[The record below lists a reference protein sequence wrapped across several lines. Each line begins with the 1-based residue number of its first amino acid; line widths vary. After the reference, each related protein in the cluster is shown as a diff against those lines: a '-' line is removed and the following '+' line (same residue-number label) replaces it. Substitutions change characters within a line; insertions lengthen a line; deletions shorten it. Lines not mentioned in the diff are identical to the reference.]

1 MRYIKILLVLFFAIA
16 HTLQSQT
23 VLEEKVYEEN
33 IQSVQLYKMGG
44 EISAQLSTPVIPIGS
59 EGLVLEFDDLA
70 YEPDRYSA
78 SLVHC
83 NADWTPSGLK
93 PADYLQRYNE
103 FNVNEYEYSINTR
116 IPYIHFTFRLP
127 AVQKSGNYIIKVYR
141 GRNADDVI
149 FTKRFMVYDE
159 QVKVGIKL
167 MPPSQTG
174 ERMTGQQVD
183 IQVNYAGKDL
193 MDPANN
199 VKVVVRQNRRW
210 DNAKVGVRPTFIREG
225 QRILEYRFFDGENI
239 FDAGNE
245 FRFVD
250 LRFVRTTGRNIASVK
265 MEDDVV
271 YAETA
276 IGKPRAEMSYM
287 EYLDLN
293 GQYVVENQERG
304 SPALES
310 EYILVTFNAAMEEV
324 EGEPYVFGA
333 LTNWGNSEA
342 ARMEFHAGKGVY
354 QTSLLLKQG
363 WYDFQLALKKG
374 DDWDTLSVEGSHF
387 QTENEYDV
395 LVYYRDFGSSY
406 DELLGYM
413 TVNANKKRF

>member
-1 MRYIKILLVLFFAIA
+1 MRYLGILSLLFFCM
-16 HTLQSQT
+16 LQVVQGQE
-23 VLEEKVYEEN
+23 VLDEKVYEEN
-33 IQSVQLYKMGG
+33 IQSVQLYREGG
-44 EISAQLSTPVIPIGS
+44 EISAQLNTPVIPMRS
-59 EGLVLEFDDLA
+59 QGLVLEFDDLA

-78 SLVHC
+78 TLIHC
-83 NADWTPSGLK
+83 NADWTVSGLRS
-93 PADYLQRYNE
+93 ADYLQRYNE
-103 FNVNEYEYSINTR
+103 FNVNEYEYSVNTR

-127 AVQKSGNYIIKVYR
+127 AVQRSGNYILKVYR
-141 GRNADDVI
+141 GRNDDEVI

-159 QVKVGIKL
+159 QVKVGMKL
-167 MPPSQTG
+167 MPPNQTG

-210 DNAKVGVRPTFIREG
+210 DNAKVGGRPTFIREG
-225 QRILEYRFFDGENI
+225 QGILEYRFFDGENI

-245 FRFVD
+245 FRFID
-250 LRFVRTTGRNIASVK
+250 LRYVRTTGRNIVSVK

-276 IGKPRAEMSYM
+276 IGKTRADMSYM

-293 GQYVVENQERG
+293 GQYIIENQERG
-304 SPALES
+304 SPDLES
-310 EYILVTFNAAMEEV
+310 EYILVTFNAEMQDL
-324 EGEPYVFGA
+324 EGEPYLLGA
-333 LTNWGNSEA
+333 LTNWGNTEA
-342 ARMEFHAGKGVY
+342 AKMEYHAGKGVY

-363 WYDFQLALKKG
+363 WYDFQLAFKSG
-374 DDWDTLSVEGSHF
+374 SGWNTLPIEGSHY

-395 LVYYRDFGSSY
+395 LVYYRDFGSRY
-406 DELLGYM
+406 DELLGYV